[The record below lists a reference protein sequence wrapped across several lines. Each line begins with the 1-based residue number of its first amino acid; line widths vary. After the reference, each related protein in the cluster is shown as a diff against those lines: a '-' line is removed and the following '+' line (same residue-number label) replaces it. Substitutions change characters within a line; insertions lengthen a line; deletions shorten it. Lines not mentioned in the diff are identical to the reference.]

1 MSDSGTNKSGDSTNV
16 DVSIE
21 QADDSPSL
29 LFRAVY
35 FIFIGW
41 WASGIWLTIAWL
53 LNLTIVLMPLGIKM
67 INKTPKIVSLKEREI
82 QTSISTDSEGNISV
96 TESHQ
101 DQHSL
106 LIRGVWFLFVGW
118 WLSGIWTGIAW
129 VVSITIIG
137 LPAAVWM
144 YGKLPFIVS
153 LYKY

>member
-1 MSDSGTNKSGDSTNV
+1 MGGSESNDSEGSTNV

-21 QADDSPSL
+21 QADGSPSL

-41 WASGIWLTIAWL
+41 WASGVWLTIAWL
-53 LNLTIVLMPLGIKM
+53 LNLTIILMPIGIKM

-82 QTSISTDSEGNISV
+82 QTSVTTDSEGNISV
-96 TESHQ
+96 TESHL
-101 DQHSL
+101 DQHPI
-106 LIRGVWFLFVGW
+106 LIRAGYFLFVGW
-118 WLSGIWTGIAW
+118 WLSGIWMGIAW
-129 VVSITIIG
+129 VVSITVIG